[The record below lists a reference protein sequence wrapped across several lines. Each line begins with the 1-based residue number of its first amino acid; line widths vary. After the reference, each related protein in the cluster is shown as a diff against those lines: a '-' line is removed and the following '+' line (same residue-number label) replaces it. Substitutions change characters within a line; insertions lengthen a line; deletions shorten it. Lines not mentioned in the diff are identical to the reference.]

1 MPIHTQKFKTAL
13 ETEKKSLEK
22 ELSTVAR
29 KNPSNPSDW
38 EPVPDTADR
47 PAERD
52 EVADKL
58 ESFEENIAIARQLES
73 RLAEVNAAL
82 ARITA
87 GNFGLC
93 SVCKQEIEDDRLSAN
108 PAATTCKQHLKS

>member
-1 MPIHTQKFKTAL
+1 MSTNTKKYKDAL
-13 ETEKKSLEK
+13 EAEKKSLEK

-29 KNPSNPSDW
+29 KNPSTPGDW
-38 EPVPDTADR
+38 EAVPDTADR

-58 ESFEENIAIARQLES
+58 ESFEENIAIVRQLES
-73 RLAEVNAAL
+73 RLADVNAAL
-82 ARITA
+82 ARVAA

-93 SVCKQEIEDDRLSAN
+93 SVCKQEIEDNRLSAN
-108 PAATTCKQHLKS
+108 PAAATCKAHMK